1 MIKFQYLILLTLCL
15 NILLISCDQKN
26 EKIQK
31 TSFEFKIS
39 NELRGKVS
47 DKEGTV
53 SLECKEDRIVLFFKE
68 DVEDKTALTDTLIGE
83 IILGFQK
90 GDTTGVYQL
99 NGISGKREKGKV
111 GIVAFFDMLHFDDLA
126 AQYILN
132 PIRYEKV
139 QNGSVEITEWSTEV
153 GGIMKGNLNVKLGER
168 ANKVKIEGEFAVKW
182 NAENLNCNE
191 RR

>member
-1 MIKFQYLILLTLCL
+1 MKLKYLILLTLCL

-90 GDTTGVYQL
+90 GDTTGVFPL
-99 NGISGKREKGKV
+99 NEISGKREKGKA
-111 GIVAFFDMLHFDDLA
+111 GIVTFLDKLEFDDLS
-126 AQYILN
+126 AQYISN
-132 PIRYEKV
+132 PVRYEKV
-139 QNGSVEITEWSTEV
+139 EDGFVEITEWSTEI
-153 GGIMKGNLNVKLGER
+153 GGVTKGKLKGKLGELG
-168 ANKVKIEGEFAVKW
+168 NEVYLEGTFTAKW
-182 NAENLNCNE
+182 NAENCNCNK
-191 RR
+191 